1 MQAPNARGKKE
12 FSREMNVL
20 DENRVISIEPALYFD
35 DIGGFRHSGT
45 VLVIK
50 DGYEILT
57 HYPTNLDD
65 RIVRDNRTARKLKGA
80 VVRKAVSIGRTV
92 TDTVKTTVQPITYA
106 RIVSHFMTDVSFR
119 LMVIDRWFIYG

>member
-1 MQAPNARGKKE
+1 MQAPNARGKRV
-12 FSREMNVL
+12 FSEMNVL

-57 HYPTNLDD
+57 HYSTNLDD

>member
-1 MQAPNARGKKE
+1 MQGVKG
-12 FSREMNVL
+12 FFIEMNVL

-57 HYPTNLDD
+57 YYPTNQED
-65 RIVRDNRTARKLKGA
+65 RIVRDNRTARNLKGT
-80 VVRKAVSIGRTV
+80 VVRKAVKIDRTV

-106 RIVSHFMTDVSFR
+106 KIVSHFMADVSFR

>member
-1 MQAPNARGKKE
+1 MQGVKG
-12 FSREMNVL
+12 FLSEMNVL
-20 DENRVISIEPALYFD
+20 DENRVISTEPALYFN
-35 DIGGFRHSGT
+35 DIGGFRHSDT

-50 DGYEILT
+50 DGYEILP

-65 RIVRDNRTARKLKGA
+65 RIVRDNRAARKLKYA
-80 VVRKAVSIGRTV
+80 VVRKAVNIGRTV

-106 RIVSHFMTDVSFR
+106 RIVSHIMADVSFR

>member
-1 MQAPNARGKKE
+1 
-12 FSREMNVL
+12 MNVL